1 MGGLPREQNR
11 AHSYFHKSHEKE
23 ELHKEMAHRLES
35 WLDRSQSLPKF
46 VHQERT

>member
-23 ELHKEMAHRLES
+23 ELHKEMAHLLES
-35 WLDRSQSLPKF
+35 WPDRSQSLRKS